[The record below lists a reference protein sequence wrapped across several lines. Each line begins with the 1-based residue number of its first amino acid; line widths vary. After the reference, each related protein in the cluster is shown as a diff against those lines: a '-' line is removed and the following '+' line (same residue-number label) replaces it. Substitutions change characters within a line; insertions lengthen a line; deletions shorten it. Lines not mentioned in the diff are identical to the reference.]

1 MRIGIVK
8 PDHGIVGGFELVLD
22 RIIEGLEADGHGVRR
37 ISVDVRD
44 LRSPVFGVD
53 VSDADWS
60 EASEF
65 FRYLSVVE
73 RCRRADTSGVDL
85 LISTQPGSWAARH
98 PNHMALMYHHH
109 RVFYD
114 LSEAYVAAGFASAD
128 IHGQC
133 VDEVRRID
141 SELFSQVGG
150 FLASSEE
157 FQRRLRAFNHIESLG
172 VFHAGIGFRAEVG
185 EKTEATPPG
194 TSVLCVSRHEF
205 PKRTELFAQAA
216 AIHGHPSM
224 IVGAGG
230 RMAWTAELAR
240 RWTGRS
246 TDAAGASPEQTW
258 LCQVPPEYQVLAE
271 PSRVGHI
278 ELAGRVT
285 TDQLDAAYR
294 DALCVVAPAF
304 KEDYGLTAIEAMS
317 HGRPVI
323 VCADGGGLVDFVQH
337 GVSGLV
343 VDPTAAA
350 IADAVE
356 QLSSAPDLAAEMG
369 RAALERSH
377 EYTWERGWSELR
389 GAITKMSER
398 R

>member
-53 VSDADWS
+53 VSDSDWS
-60 EASEF
+60 AAPEF

-114 LSEAYVAAGFASAD
+114 LADTYVGAGFAPAD
-128 IHGQC
+128 LHAQC

-150 FLASSEE
+150 FLACSEE
-157 FQRRLRAFNHIESLG
+157 FQRRLRDFNQIESLG
-172 VFHAGIGFRAEVG
+172 VFHAGIGFRAELG
-185 EKTEATPPG
+185 EQAAPTLPG
-194 TSVLCVSRHEF
+194 ESILCVSRHEF
-205 PKRTELFAQAA
+205 PKRTEMFAQAA
-216 AIHGHPSM
+216 VIHGRPSV

-240 RWTGRS
+240 RWFGAS
-246 TDAAGASPEQTW
+246 ADAEAASPEQTW
-258 LCQVPPEYQVLAE
+258 LCQVPPDFQVVAE

-278 ELAGRVT
+278 EFAGRVT
-285 TDQLDAAYR
+285 TDELDSAYS
-294 DALCVVAPAF
+294 DALCVMAPAF

-323 VCADGGGLVDFVQH
+323 VCADGGGLVDFVEH

-343 VDPTAAA
+343 VEPNAEA
-350 IADAVE
+350 IAEAVE
-356 QLSSAPDLAAEMG
+356 RLASDPELAAEMG
-369 RAALERSH
+369 RAALKRSR

-389 GAITKMSER
+389 QAIGTVTS
-398 R
+398 

>member
-22 RIIEGLEADGHGVRR
+22 RIIEGLEADSHTVRR

-53 VSDADWS
+53 VSDSDWS
-60 EASEF
+60 AAPEF

-85 LISTQPGSWAARH
+85 VVSTQPGSWAARH

-114 LSEAYVAAGFASAD
+114 LADVYVGAGFAPAD
-128 IHGQC
+128 IHARC

-141 SELFSQVGG
+141 SELFSHLSG
-150 FLASSEE
+150 FLACSEE
-157 FQRRLRAFNHIESLG
+157 FQRRLRRFNQIESLG
-172 VFHAGIGFRAEVG
+172 VFHAGIGFRAE
-185 EKTEATPPG
+185 TERRAEPTPPG
-194 TSVLCVSRHEF
+194 ESILCVSRHEF
-205 PKRTELFAQAA
+205 PKRTEVFAQAA
-216 AIHGHPSM
+216 AIHGRSSV
-224 IVGAGG
+224 IVGTGG

-240 RWTGRS
+240 GWIGS
-246 TDAAGASPEQTW
+246 SADAESASPEETW
-258 LCQVPPEYQVLAE
+258 LRQVPPEFQVVAE

-278 ELAGRVT
+278 EFAGRVT
-285 TDQLDAAYR
+285 TEALDAAYR

-323 VCADGGGLVDFVQH
+323 VCDDGGGLVDFIEH
-337 GVSGLV
+337 EVSGLV
-343 VDPTAAA
+343 VEPSALA
-350 IADAVE
+350 IAEAVE
-356 QLSSAPDLAAEMG
+356 RLAIDPELAAGMG
-369 RAALERSH
+369 RAALERSRQ
-377 EYTWERGWSELR
+377 YTWERGWTELR
-389 GAITKMSER
+389 QAISKVAER
-398 R
+398 